1 MKLILKNL
9 KMNEAM
15 AISLSGMID
24 VSEYEAPEKLSDQGY
39 NRFNSFFWDRNDFP
53 NTLREEK

>member
-1 MKLILKNL
+1 
-9 KMNEAM
+9 MNEAM